1 MTIMNRFNIRKLA
14 ALSTA
19 AASIALPLAGV
30 EAFGSAA
37 SAQSSN
43 IVLTEEDYYT
53 GGSAYTFWNS
63 AFAEYHKLHPNI
75 TIKRKAVPET
85 GYIPLLLDQAGAGTL
100 PNIVMI
106 DNPYVA
112 QFASTGVLMPLEK
125 IGSINVSDIAP
136 TELYD
141 GIYKGTVYAI
151 PPYTNTIAVFYNKT
165 IFASAHL
172 SPPTTWAQLISDAKQ
187 LTTSQVY
194 GFVTAMASPS
204 DGLWTLA
211 PFLWSNA
218 GTDATSDINSAN
230 AVAALNVFAEMA
242 KDGSMPKAV
251 TTWTGGQDTELFEK
265 GKAAMDLNGSW
276 NIPTMTSTKGLDFGV
291 IPIPTRSSGQK
302 LYVPTGGETWT
313 IPRVGTSAQQQ
324 AALGFLNWLITPK
337 EDATEAVQV
346 GGLIPTVKSAVP
358 MALAEEPASVRPYL
372 QAFATELVNGGT
384 ERTKFTG
391 TAFNA
396 VNTAVSNAAVAAIV
410 GSQSPANAFDSIAG
424 TVQSELSAAG
434 ELKS

>member
-1 MTIMNRFNIRKLA
+1 MRIMNRKPIRKFA
-14 ALSTA
+14 ALSA
-19 AASIALPLAGV
+19 AVTSIALPLAGV
-30 EAFGSAA
+30 EAFGSVA
-37 SAQSSN
+37 SAQPAK

-63 AFAEYHKLHPNI
+63 AFAEYHKLHPDVTI
-75 TIKRKAVPET
+75 TRKAVPET

-125 IGSINVSDIAP
+125 IGPINTSDIAP

-141 GIYKGTVYAI
+141 GIYKGTVYAV

-165 IFASAHL
+165 MFAAAHL
-172 SPPTTWAQLISDAKQ
+172 SPPTTWAQLVSDAKQ

-194 GFVTAMASPS
+194 GFVTAMASPN

-218 GTDATSDINSAN
+218 GTDATSHINSAP
-230 AVAALNVFAEMA
+230 AIAALNVFAEMA

-276 NIPTMTSTKGLDFGV
+276 NIPTMSTTKGLDYGV
-291 IPIPTRSSGQK
+291 VPIPTRSSGQK

-313 IPRVGTSAQQQ
+313 ISRDGTPAEQQ
-324 AALGFLNWLITPK
+324 AALGFLKWLITPK

-358 MALAEEPASVRPYL
+358 MALAEEPANVRPYL
-372 QAFATELVNGGT
+372 EAFATELVNGGT
-384 ERTKFTG
+384 ERTLFTG

-410 GSQSPANAFDSIAG
+410 GTASPANAFDSIAG
-424 TVQSELSAAG
+424 TVQSELASAG
-434 ELKS
+434 EVNG

>member
-1 MTIMNRFNIRKLA
+1 MRIMNRKTIRRFA

-19 AASIALPLAGV
+19 MMTIAMPLAGV
-30 EAFGSAA
+30 EAFGSEA
-37 SAQSSN
+37 SAQSGN
-43 IVLTEEDYYT
+43 IILTEEDYYT
-53 GGSAYTFWNS
+53 GGSAYTFWNT
-63 AFAEYHKLHPNI
+63 AFADYHKLHPNV
-75 TIKRKAVPET
+75 TIKRKAVPQT
-85 GYIPLLLDQAGAGTL
+85 GYIPLLLNQAGAGTL

-112 QFASTGVLMPLEK
+112 QFASTGVLMPLK
-125 IGSINVSDIAP
+125 RIGPINTSDIAP

-141 GIYKGTVYAI
+141 GVYKGTVYAV

-165 IFASAHL
+165 MFAAAHL
-172 SPPTTWAQLISDAKQ
+172 TPPKTWAQLVSDAKQ
-187 LTTSQVY
+187 LTTSKVY
-194 GFVTAMASPS
+194 GFVTAMASPN

-218 GTDATSDINSAN
+218 GTDATSHINSAQ
-230 AVAALNVFAEMA
+230 AIAALNVFAEMA

-265 GKAAMDLNGSW
+265 GKAAIDLNGSW
-276 NIPTMTSTKGLDFGV
+276 NIPTLSSTKGLDYGV
-291 IPIPTRSSGQK
+291 APIPTRTSGQK
-302 LYVPTGGETWT
+302 LFVPTGGETWT
-313 IPRVGTSAQQQ
+313 ISRDGTLAEQR
-324 AALGFLNWLITPK
+324 AALSFLKWLITPK

-358 MALAEEPASVRPYL
+358 MALAEEPANVRPSL
-372 QAFATELVNGGT
+372 EAFATELVNGGT
-384 ERTKFTG
+384 ERTLFTG

-410 GSQSPANAFDSIAG
+410 GTQSPANAFDSIAG
-424 TVQSELSAAG
+424 TVQSELASAG
-434 ELKS
+434 EASS

>member
-1 MTIMNRFNIRKLA
+1 MNRINIRTLA
-14 ALSTA
+14 AVSTA

-30 EAFGSAA
+30 EAFASPA
-37 SAQSSN
+37 SAQSAK

-63 AFAEYHKLHPNI
+63 AFAEYHKLNPNV
-75 TIKRKAVPET
+75 TIQRKAVPQT
-85 GYIPLLLDQAGAGTL
+85 GYIPLLLNQAGAGTL
-100 PNIVMI
+100 PNIVML

-112 QFASTGVLMPLEK
+112 QFASTGVLMPLDK
-125 IGSINVSDIAP
+125 IGPINTSDIAS

-165 IFASAHL
+165 MFAAAHL
-172 SPPTTWAQLISDAKQ
+172 SPPTTWAQLVSDAKQ
-187 LTTSQVY
+187 LTTPQVD
-194 GFVTAMASPS
+194 GFVTSMASP
-204 DGLWTLA
+204 
-211 PFLWSNA
+211 N
-218 GTDATSDINSAN
+218 DATSDINSAQ
-230 AVAALNVFAEMA
+230 AIAALGVFAEMA

-276 NIPTMTSTKGLDFGV
+276 NIPTMSTTKGLDYGV
-291 IPIPTRSSGQK
+291 DPIPTRTSGQK

-313 IPRVGTSAQQQ
+313 ISRDGTPAEQQ
-324 AALGFLNWLITPK
+324 AALGFLKWLITPK
-337 EDATEAVQV
+337 EDATEAVEV

-358 MALAEEPASVRPYL
+358 IALAEEPANVRPYL
-372 QAFATELVNGGT
+372 EAFATELVNGGT
-384 ERTKFTG
+384 ERTLFTG

-410 GSQSPANAFDSIAG
+410 GSESPANAFDSIAG
-424 TVQSELSAAG
+424 TVRSELNSAG
-434 ELKS
+434 ELGG